1 MNKSKHVF
9 ESLLVLLIV
18 ILSIPAVS
26 ESNNMIPQAS
36 SLQLLS
42 TISLDPTSGPAGTTV
57 TITGSL
63 FLPGSVVTISYDGTA
78 VATTPATITTDLSG
92 GFSATFTVPASTAGS
107 HTVSAKDAAS
117 NSASAQFT
125 VTTPSV
131 SLNPTSGPTGTSVQV
146 TGSNFVANSGIIV
159 KLDGTNLS
167 TTPATITTTSTGG
180 FTASITILST
190 SAAGLNNVSATDASA
205 TSASAQFNVPATIPS
220 APTNLSATAVSPS
233 QINLIW
239 TAPTNNGGSAIT
251 GYKIER
257 STDGGTTWGTIVAS
271 TVNSW
276 YSNSFL
282 SANTTYTYRVS
293 AINAIGTSLPS
304 STASATT
311 SPATVPDPPRY
322 LSATTVSPS
331 QINLS
336 WWTPVNTGGSAITG
350 YKIERSTDGGTTWNT
365 IVANT
370 GSVLYINHYSN
381 NLLLPSTT
389 YTYRV
394 SAINAIGTS
403 APSSSASATTSPA
416 TTQASISLSPT
427 SGNAGTT
434 VTVIGSNFTANSGIT
449 ISYDGTAVATTP
461 GTITTSS
468 SGGFSAAFTV
478 PTSAAGSHTVNAK
491 DAASNSAS
499 AQFTVTTSTTST
511 LGVKTQD
518 KNGNTITGFYVSLS
532 QGGTVVASGFSPV
545 NFTVNN
551 GAQYSLAVSDFGNY
565 TFDHWSD
572 TGTTTNP
579 RPISITTDTYITA
592 VYRIAAISLNP
603 SSGPSGTVV
612 KVTGNN
618 FSPNSAITIKY
629 DTSLVNTTPAVI
641 TTDSAGSF
649 TGTFTVPSSTTGSHT
664 VSAADAST
672 KSASTQFTVTT
683 TSTLTVNTQDRVGN
697 VITGYF
703 ISASQGGTVVASGF
717 SPVTLTL
724 NNNELYSLG
733 AGSYPPYIF
742 DHWQDTGLR
751 DNPRFVSINA
761 NTQVAAV
768 YRTTAISLS
777 PSTGPAGTTATVSG
791 NTFSPNSAV
800 TISYDGTA
808 VATNPTTI
816 TTDSTGNF
824 TGATFTI
831 PASTGGAHQVQ
842 VSDGKGHTY
851 WDSFVVGPSA
861 AITLYQ
867 TSGNTGDAVKVT
879 GTHYSPYSQVSIYF
893 DTILLDNTVSGDASA
908 NPATISTDSTGGFT
922 ADIQVPYSTAGAHN
936 VKATDQSNS
945 DAKSLTV
952 KPASLLF
959 NPSTGHTGTTVNFHA
974 SGFAANSAITITF
987 DGTPVATTPS
997 PLTTSSE
1004 GEAPGSFTIPTS
1016 ATVGAHQIQISDASG
1031 NTYSTS
1037 FTVTSTS
1044 TPVFSTQN
1052 IVTGLGSQTDGI
1064 AFIPDNGP
1072 GLDGSGAFMVILKN
1086 GTVIVVKNMG
1096 GTFVKQSVPFVT

>member
-1 MNKSKHVF
+1 M
-9 ESLLVLLIV
+9 
-18 ILSIPAVS
+18 
-26 ESNNMIPQAS
+26 
-36 SLQLLS
+36 
-42 TISLDPTSGPAGTTV
+42 
-57 TITGSL
+57 
-63 FLPGSVVTISYDGTA
+63 
-78 VATTPATITTDLSG
+78 
-92 GFSATFTVPASTAGS
+92 
-107 HTVSAKDAAS
+107 
-117 NSASAQFT
+117 
-125 VTTPSV
+125 
-131 SLNPTSGPTGTSVQV
+131 
-146 TGSNFVANSGIIV
+146 
-159 KLDGTNLS
+159 
-167 TTPATITTTSTGG
+167 
-180 FTASITILST
+180 
-190 SAAGLNNVSATDASA
+190 
-205 TSASAQFNVPATIPS
+205 
-220 APTNLSATAVSPS
+220 
-233 QINLIW
+233 
-239 TAPTNNGGSAIT
+239 
-251 GYKIER
+251 
-257 STDGGTTWGTIVAS
+257 
-271 TVNSW
+271 
-276 YSNSFL
+276 
-282 SANTTYTYRVS
+282 
-293 AINAIGTSLPS
+293 
-304 STASATT
+304 
-311 SPATVPDPPRY
+311 
-322 LSATTVSPS
+322 
-331 QINLS
+331 
-336 WWTPVNTGGSAITG
+336 
-350 YKIERSTDGGTTWNT
+350 
-365 IVANT
+365 
-370 GSVLYINHYSN
+370 
-381 NLLLPSTT
+381 
-389 YTYRV
+389 
-394 SAINAIGTS
+394 
-403 APSSSASATTSPA
+403 
-416 TTQASISLSPT
+416 
-427 SGNAGTT
+427 
-434 VTVIGSNFTANSGIT
+434 
-449 ISYDGTAVATTP
+449 
-461 GTITTSS
+461 
-468 SGGFSAAFTV
+468 
-478 PTSAAGSHTVNAK
+478 GSHTVNAT
-491 DAASNSAS
+491 DAAAAS
-499 AQFTVTTSTTST
+499 STAQFTVTA
-511 LGVKTQD
+511 G
-518 KNGNTITGFYVSLS
+518 
-532 QGGTVVASGFSPV
+532 P
-545 NFTVNN
+545 
-551 GAQYSLAVSDFGNY
+551 
-565 TFDHWSD
+565 
-572 TGTTTNP
+572 
-579 RPISITTDTYITA
+579 YIL
-592 VYRIAAISLNP
+592 LNP

-612 KVTGNN
+612 KVTGNH

-629 DTSLVNTTPAVI
+629 DTSLVSTTPAVI

-751 DNPRFVSINA
+751 DNPTFVSTNA

-816 TTDSTGNF
+816 
-824 TGATFTI
+824 
-831 PASTGGAHQVQ
+831 
-842 VSDGKGHTY
+842 
-851 WDSFVVGPSA
+851 
-861 AITLYQ
+861 
-867 TSGNTGDAVKVT
+867 
-879 GTHYSPYSQVSIYF
+879 
-893 DTILLDNTVSGDASA
+893 
-908 NPATISTDSTGGFT
+908 STDSTGGFH

-1072 GLDGSGAFMVILKN
+1072 GLDGSGAFMVILMN
-1086 GTVIVVKNMG
+1086 GTVIIVKNMG
-1096 GTFVKQSVPFVT
+1096 GTFVKQSVPFVTVPTVQGFAGDDEGLLGIAIDPNWLTTHQVYFYATESINGVLQDQVVRYTATTDSSGNIIADTTKGKELILGIPGALAHNAGHMKFDSQGNLYVATGDQFIIPPGTPAQDLTSLDGKMLRITPLATPGSNGLLYSIPSTNPFVTSTDPTVKKEIYSYGLRNPWTFDIDSQTGKIYVNMVGYNTWESIFDSTTPSNFGWEQ

>member
-1 MNKSKHVF
+1 M
-9 ESLLVLLIV
+9 
-18 ILSIPAVS
+18 
-26 ESNNMIPQAS
+26 
-36 SLQLLS
+36 
-42 TISLDPTSGPAGTTV
+42 
-57 TITGSL
+57 
-63 FLPGSVVTISYDGTA
+63 
-78 VATTPATITTDLSG
+78 
-92 GFSATFTVPASTAGS
+92 
-107 HTVSAKDAAS
+107 
-117 NSASAQFT
+117 
-125 VTTPSV
+125 
-131 SLNPTSGPTGTSVQV
+131 
-146 TGSNFVANSGIIV
+146 
-159 KLDGTNLS
+159 
-167 TTPATITTTSTGG
+167 
-180 FTASITILST
+180 
-190 SAAGLNNVSATDASA
+190 
-205 TSASAQFNVPATIPS
+205 
-220 APTNLSATAVSPS
+220 
-233 QINLIW
+233 
-239 TAPTNNGGSAIT
+239 
-251 GYKIER
+251 
-257 STDGGTTWGTIVAS
+257 
-271 TVNSW
+271 
-276 YSNSFL
+276 
-282 SANTTYTYRVS
+282 
-293 AINAIGTSLPS
+293 
-304 STASATT
+304 
-311 SPATVPDPPRY
+311 
-322 LSATTVSPS
+322 
-331 QINLS
+331 
-336 WWTPVNTGGSAITG
+336 
-350 YKIERSTDGGTTWNT
+350 
-365 IVANT
+365 
-370 GSVLYINHYSN
+370 
-381 NLLLPSTT
+381 
-389 YTYRV
+389 
-394 SAINAIGTS
+394 
-403 APSSSASATTSPA
+403 
-416 TTQASISLSPT
+416 
-427 SGNAGTT
+427 
-434 VTVIGSNFTANSGIT
+434 
-449 ISYDGTAVATTP
+449 
-461 GTITTSS
+461 
-468 SGGFSAAFTV
+468 
-478 PTSAAGSHTVNAK
+478 GSHTVNAT
-491 DAASNSAS
+491 DAAAAS
-499 AQFTVTTSTTST
+499 STAQFTVTA
-511 LGVKTQD
+511 G
-518 KNGNTITGFYVSLS
+518 
-532 QGGTVVASGFSPV
+532 P
-545 NFTVNN
+545 
-551 GAQYSLAVSDFGNY
+551 
-565 TFDHWSD
+565 
-572 TGTTTNP
+572 
-579 RPISITTDTYITA
+579 YIL
-592 VYRIAAISLNP
+592 LNP

-867 TSGNTGDAVKVT
+867 TLGNTGDAVKVT

-893 DTILLDNTVSGDASA
+893 DTILLENTVSGDASA

-1016 ATVGAHQIQISDASG
+1016 AAVGAHPIQISDASG
-1031 NTYSTS
+1031 HTYSTS

-1044 TPVFSTQN
+1044 TPVFSTQD
-1052 IVTGLGSQTDGI
+1052 IVTGLPVTQTSQTDAM
-1064 AFIPDNGP
+1064 AFIPDK
-1072 GLDGSGAFMVILKN
+1072 GLGVDGSGAFMVLLKG
-1086 GTVIVVKNMG
+1086 GTVLVIKNAG
-1096 GTFVKQSVPFVT
+1096 GTFAKQSVPFVTVPTVQGYAEDAGLLGIAIDPHWTTTHQVYFYRTASINGVLQNQIVRYTATTDTSGNIVSDTTKGEELILGGVPATASHNSGHMKFDAQGNLNIAVGDGFYIPPAGQSQDLTSLAGKILRITPLATPGSNGLLYSIPSTNPFASSTDPAVKKEIYSYGVRNVFSFDIDSTGKMYVNQIGYHTWESLYDATTPGNYGWYPYEGPTIGNPQNLANYKEPIYWYPHAGIEPNNDIEAMTGGAFYHSTGTEYPSQLQGAYFFGDYGIGYIVAVLPTDTNPMQTDPVTGVPKAQVQTIVTGLSFAPIDMSVWNGKIYYVTLTGSVDVLNYS